1 VELGFISL
9 SYLDSLS
16 HLRRIVFVESEA
28 NDLQRQLN
36 ETSRPFTV
44 RVAKFII
51 LMLVIGHR
59 K

>member
-36 ETSRPFTV
+36 ETSRGRSQFGWQSTSS
-44 RVAKFII
+44 
-51 LMLVIGHR
+51 
-59 K
+59 